1 MNPPMHTRVRNYF
14 GDAGLTDGFT
24 VQLLMWNDTGNLSDA
39 FMVFRPNGGSA
50 IRNQLG
56 SEYYV
61 LVDVIGA
68 KGGNASTDAAVQAIV
83 DYVQQNP
90 MADPCV
96 GYLQNMGSIPAP
108 VPTTEGRLVYRLQFV
123 ATYGDH

>member
-14 GDAGLTDGFT
+14 ADAGLTQGFT
-24 VQLLMWNDTGNLSDA
+24 TQLLVWNDSGNLAES

-50 IRNQLG
+50 IDRVIS

-68 KGGNASTDAAVQAIV
+68 KGMNGVMDEKVQEIIS
-83 DYVQQNP
+83 YVQNNP
-90 MADPCV
+90 ISNACV
-96 GYLQNMGSIPAP
+96 GQITNMSGIPAP
-108 VPTTEGRLVYRLQFV
+108 VLTTEGRLVYRLLFSCL
-123 ATYGDH
+123 YGE